1 MANIREI
8 RARVGAIKT
17 TQKITSAMRMISAA
31 RLARAQQAAEASR
44 AYGEKLTEIFS
55 SVASGLESDAH
66 PLLAARER
74 KRKLDVVVV
83 TSDRGLC
90 GAYNTNLLKHALAV
104 VAERRAGFESV
115 AFVPLG
121 KRARDF
127 FRRRGVEVPRSW
139 IGLASPTAENAREIA
154 TYLISRYLAGDSDEL
169 IVVYGRFVSVL
180 TQTPTHLT
188 ILPVLAAL
196 PAAAPASAQLPY
208 EIEPDPASLLAAVLP
223 RVVEFAV
230 LRALLENAASEHGA
244 RMTAMEA
251 ATENTRELI
260 RSLTLDMNKVRQTQI
275 TTELTEIVAG
285 AEAL

>member
-8 RARVGAIKT
+8 RARVAAIKK

-31 RLARAQQAAEASR
+31 RLARAQSAAESSR
-44 AYGEKLTEIFS
+44 AYGEKLIEIFS
-55 SVASGLESDAH
+55 SVASGLDSDAH
-66 PLLAARER
+66 PLLAPREH
-74 KRKLDVVVV
+74 KRKLDVVVI

-90 GAYNTNLLKHALAV
+90 GAYNSNLLKHAAALIAQ
-104 VAERRAGFESV
+104 RRGEFESFSV
-115 AFVPLG
+115 IPLG
-121 KRARDF
+121 KRSRDF
-127 FRRRGVEVPRSW
+127 FRRRRVDVPRAW
-139 IGLASPTAENAREIA
+139 IGVGSPTADQAREIA
-154 TYLISRYLAGDSDEL
+154 DYLIHRYLAGESDEVV
-169 IVVYGRFVSVL
+169 VVYGRFASVL

-188 ILPVLAAL
+188 IVPVLGAL
-196 PAAAPASAQLPY
+196 PEERSEASVAY
-208 EIEPDPASLLAAVLP
+208 ETEPDPATLLAGLLP

-230 LRALLENAASEHGA
+230 LRGLLENAASEHAA

-260 RSLTLDMNKVRQTQI
+260 RSLTLDANKARQTQI